1 MTMSFDAYTF
11 ARETQLRVRE
21 IAAGGDRVGAQHLL
35 SRLNGETGDDEENAV
50 RMSLFD
56 AIESDGH
63 VHRPRKRTGDMG
75 RPPKP
80 WYV

>member
-1 MTMSFDAYTF
+1 MTMSFDASNF
-11 ARETQLRVRE
+11 ARENALRLQE
-21 IAAGGDRVGAQHLL
+21 IASGGDRVGAQHKL
-35 SRLNGETGDDEENAV
+35 SHLNGETGDDEENAV

-63 VHRPRKRTGDMG
+63 VHRPRKRTGDMS